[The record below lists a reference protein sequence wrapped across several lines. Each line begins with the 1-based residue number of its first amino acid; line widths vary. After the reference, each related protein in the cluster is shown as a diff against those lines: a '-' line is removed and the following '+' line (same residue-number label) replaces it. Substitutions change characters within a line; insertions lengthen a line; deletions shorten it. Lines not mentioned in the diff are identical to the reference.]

1 MSRTAVSPPPLFS
14 PLIFLFFF
22 QKNVSRYKEEMGVVG
37 ISDTLLHA
45 TKEQLL
51 MARWREPTL
60 SLHGIE
66 GAFYE
71 PGAKTVIPR

>member
-1 MSRTAVSPPPLFS
+1 
-14 PLIFLFFF
+14 
-22 QKNVSRYKEEMGVVG
+22 MGVVG
-37 ISDTLLHA
+37 ISDKLLHEK
-45 TKEQLL
+45 KEELL

-66 GAFYE
+66 GAFDE

>member
-1 MSRTAVSPPPLFS
+1 
-14 PLIFLFFF
+14 
-22 QKNVSRYKEEMGVVG
+22 MGVVG
-37 ISDTLLHA
+37 ISDATLHP

-66 GAFYE
+66 GAFDE